1 MKLLFVLSGMF
12 LATMGFAHEGHNHD
26 APTTIKPMK
35 GGVVKALDEAKIEV
49 VSKGKNVKIFVFDK
63 EMKPASSARFTIVAK
78 TLLPRAKKEE
88 DLALVAKDSFFEAE
102 YDAKGSHRYTLKLS
116 ITDANT
122 KRTDQMTFNIEPRK

>member
-1 MKLLFVLSGMF
+1 MKVLFIVCGLMISGF
-12 LATMGFAHEGHNHD
+12 TFAHEGHDHD

-49 VSKGKNVKIFVFDK
+49 VAKGKNVKVFVFDK
-63 EMKPASSARFTIVAK
+63 EMKPAPANRFTIVAK